1 MQEGVMRH
9 LVLLLVLCVLAAD
22 VPAQEQTLLKSG
34 HLEKTGFGGPVIKF
48 TSVHDQG
55 AVMVGGRGGWI
66 FNHSMAL
73 GGGLYGVVNEVDAP
87 KSALPLEGPL
97 DIEFGY
103 GGFEAEY
110 VLHSNSLI
118 HSSFY
123 ALIGGGVT
131 NFVKDTGSKLESN
144 EQAGESH
151 FMFVLEPAVNAELN
165 VITWFRINAG
175 ISYRLTIG
183 ANQEGLDD
191 SDFSGLTGSITFKF
205 GRF

>member
-1 MQEGVMRH
+1 MRH
-9 LVLLLVLCVLAAD
+9 LALLLTFCVLAAD
-22 VPAQEQTLLKSG
+22 VQAQEQTLFKSG
-34 HLEKTGFGGPVIKF
+34 QLEKTGFGGPVIKF
-48 TSVHDQG
+48 TSVHNQG

-66 FNHSMAL
+66 FSHSMAL
-73 GGGLYGVVNEVDAP
+73 GGGLYGLVNEVDAP
-87 KSALPLEGPL
+87 KSALPFEGPL

-110 VLHSNSLI
+110 ILHPNSLI

-123 ALIGGGVT
+123 VLIGGGAT
-131 NFVKDTGSKLESN
+131 NFVKDVGSKFESN

-165 VITWFRINAG
+165 VITWFRLNAG
-175 ISYRLTIG
+175 VSYRLTIG
-183 ANQEGLDD
+183 ASPEELDD
-191 SDFSGLTGSITFKF
+191 GDFSGLTGSITFKF